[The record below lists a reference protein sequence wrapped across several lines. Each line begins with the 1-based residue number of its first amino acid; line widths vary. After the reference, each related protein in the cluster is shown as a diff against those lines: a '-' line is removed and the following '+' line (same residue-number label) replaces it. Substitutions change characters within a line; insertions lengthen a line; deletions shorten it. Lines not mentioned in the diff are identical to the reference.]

1 MITTKVRVVPVTGSR
16 KAVMNKKEQ
25 VGGFYDPKYSISCH
39 SYMHV
44 YFILIHW
51 TVHLYYKH
59 YCVYGICFIIKMV

>member
-44 YFILIHW
+44 YFILIH
-51 TVHLYYKH
+51 
-59 YCVYGICFIIKMV
+59 